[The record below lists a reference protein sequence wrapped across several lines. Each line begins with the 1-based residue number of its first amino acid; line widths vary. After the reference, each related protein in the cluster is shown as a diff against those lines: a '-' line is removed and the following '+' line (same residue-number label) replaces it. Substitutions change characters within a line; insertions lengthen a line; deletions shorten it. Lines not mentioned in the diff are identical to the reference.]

1 MVILKKTADALGVTL
16 PARKGTL
23 SQFSDADKIADY
35 AVEAAQALV
44 SAGVINGSN
53 GKLNPRSS
61 ISRAEMAAVLY
72 RVLLLKSK

>member
-1 MVILKKTADALGVTL
+1 M
-16 PARKGTL
+16 
-23 SQFSDADKIADY
+23 
-35 AVEAAQALV
+35 EAAQALV